1 MTNDWITNYRT
12 PAHYRYILHYCSH
25 ELSSILNSA
34 SYIKREAAK
43 CVACGLCLP
52 HCPTYGLLHDESE
65 SPRGRLS
72 LMLALAKGELPLSD
86 KLELHLARC
95 LDCRA
100 CEKVCPSYVS
110 YGLALDSARAL
121 IESAREPSASPAARS
136 VSILQWLVEKP
147 GRVRTLGKIL
157 WLYHL
162 SGLQWLLRTSRLLKL
177 FGFAELEENLTSLP
191 TPKAAAEIYPTQSK
205 SKGKVTI
212 FTGCLTQI
220 TDQETLISAIRLLN
234 RLGYEVHVPP
244 DQGCCGAL
252 HLHSG
257 LPEKTAELMQQNIK
271 AFTGDTGPVLC
282 AASGCTATLSE
293 YAKYRES
300 DKSADRFSSRV
311 TDLNQFLAGLT
322 WSSDIAFRPLNKRIA
337 VHNPCSLTNVLRQE
351 DKPYALLAR
360 IPGAEIIPL
369 PDNSLCCGAAGT
381 YHLTQMRIARQL
393 RAPKIDHLRRL
404 APDILVT
411 SNSGCAMYLA
421 AGIREAGLAIEVL
434 HPVVLLERQIQNGA
448 ST

>member
-1 MTNDWITNYRT
+1 
-12 PAHYRYILHYCSH
+12 
-25 ELSSILNSA
+25 
-34 SYIKREAAK
+34 
-43 CVACGLCLP
+43 
-52 HCPTYGLLHDESE
+52 
-65 SPRGRLS
+65 
-72 LMLALAKGELPLSD
+72 PLSD

-121 IESAREPSASPAARS
+121 IESARESSASPAARS
-136 VSILQWLVEKP
+136 VSVLQWLVEKP
-147 GRVRTLGKIL
+147 HRVRTLGKFL
-157 WLYHL
+157 WLYHR
-162 SGLQWLLRTSRLLKL
+162 SGLQWLLRTSHLLKL
-177 FGFAELEENLTSLP
+177 FRFAELEANLLTSP
-191 TPKAAAEIYPTQSK
+191 PAPKAAAEIYPTERK

-212 FTGCLTQI
+212 FTGCLTQV
-220 TDQETLISAIRLLN
+220 TDQQTLISAIRLLN

-257 LPEKTAELMQQNIK
+257 LPEKTAEFMGRNIK
-271 AFTGDTGPVLC
+271 AFADDTGPILC
-282 AASGCTATLSE
+282 AASGCTATLGE
-293 YAKYRES
+293 YAKYREN
-300 DKSADRFSSRV
+300 DKSADRFSARV
-311 TDLNQFLAGLT
+311 TDLNQFLAGLA
-322 WSSDIAFRPLNKRIA
+322 WSSDIAFRPLKKRIA
-337 VHNPCSLTNVLRQE
+337 VHDPCSLTNVLRQE

-381 YHLTQMRIARQL
+381 YHLTQTRIARQL

-421 AGIREAGLAIEVL
+421 AGIREAGLAIEVM
-434 HPVVLLERQIQNGA
+434 HPVVLLERQTQSGA
-448 ST
+448 GT

>member
-1 MTNDWITNYRT
+1 M
-12 PAHYRYILHYCSH
+12 
-25 ELSSILNSA
+25 
-34 SYIKREAAK
+34 
-43 CVACGLCLP
+43 ACGLCLP

-72 LMLALAKGELPLSD
+72 LMLALAKNELPLSD

-121 IESAREPSASPAARS
+121 IEAEREPSASPAARS
-136 VSILQWLVEKP
+136 VSILQWLVEEP
-147 GRVRTLGKIL
+147 GRVRTLGKFL
-157 WLYHL
+157 WLYHR
-162 SGLQWLLRTSRLLKL
+162 SGLQWLLRTSHLLKL
-177 FGFAELEENLTSLP
+177 FRFAELEANLLTSP
-191 TPKAAAEIYPTQSK
+191 PAPKAAAEIYPTERK

-212 FTGCLTQI
+212 FTGCLTQV
-220 TDQETLISAIRLLN
+220 TDQQTLISAIRLLN

-257 LPEKTAELMQQNIK
+257 LPEKTAEFMGRNIK
-271 AFTGDTGPVLC
+271 AFAGDTGPILC
-282 AASGCTATLSE
+282 AASGCTATLGE
-293 YAKYRES
+293 YAKYREN
-300 DKSADRFSSRV
+300 DKSADRFSARV
-311 TDLNQFLAGLT
+311 TDLNQFLAGLA
-322 WSSDIAFRPLNKRIA
+322 WSSDIAFRPLKKRIA
-337 VHNPCSLTNVLRQE
+337 VHDPCSLTNVLRQE
-351 DKPYALLAR
+351 DKPYALLTR

-369 PDNSLCCGAAGT
+369 PENSLCCGAAGT
-381 YHLTQMRIARQL
+381 YHLTQTRIARQL

-421 AGIREAGLAIEVL
+421 AGIREAGLAIEVI

-448 ST
+448 TT

>member
-1 MTNDWITNYRT
+1 M
-12 PAHYRYILHYCSH
+12 
-25 ELSSILNSA
+25 NSA
-34 SYIKREAAK
+34 SHIKREAAK

-72 LMLALAKGELPLSD
+72 LMLALAKNELPLSD

-121 IESAREPSASPAARS
+121 IEAAREPSASPAARS
-136 VSILQWLVEKP
+136 VSVLCWLVEKP
-147 GRVRTLGKIL
+147 RRVRTLGKFL
-157 WLYHL
+157 WLYHR
-162 SGLQWLLRTSRLLKL
+162 SGLQWLLRSSRLLKL
-177 FGFAELEENLTSLP
+177 FGFAELEANLLTSP
-191 TPKAAAEIYPTQSK
+191 PAPKAAARIYPTGRK

-212 FTGCLTQI
+212 FTGCLTQV
-220 TDQETLISAIRLLN
+220 TDQQTLISAIRLLN

-257 LPEKTAELMQQNIK
+257 LPEKTVELMGQNIK
-271 AFTGDTGPVLC
+271 AFAGDTGPILC
-282 AASGCTATLSE
+282 AASGCTATLDE
-293 YAKYRES
+293 YAKYREN
-300 DKSADRFSSRV
+300 DKSADRFSARV
-311 TDLNQFLAGLT
+311 SDLNQFLAGLT
-322 WSSDIAFRPLNKRIA
+322 WPSDITFRPLNKRIA

-351 DKPYALLAR
+351 DRPYTLLAH
-360 IPGAEIIPL
+360 IPGAKIIPL

-381 YHLTQMRIARQL
+381 YHLTQTRIARQL
-393 RAPKIDHLRRL
+393 RAPKIDHLRQL

-421 AGIREAGLAIEVL
+421 AGIREAGLAIEVM

-448 ST
+448 SA

>member
-1 MTNDWITNYRT
+1 
-12 PAHYRYILHYCSH
+12 
-25 ELSSILNSA
+25 
-34 SYIKREAAK
+34 
-43 CVACGLCLP
+43 
-52 HCPTYGLLHDESE
+52 
-65 SPRGRLS
+65 
-72 LMLALAKGELPLSD
+72 MLALAKAELPLSD

-121 IESAREPSASPAARS
+121 IEAAREPAASPAARS
-136 VSILQWLVEKP
+136 VSLLQWLVEKP
-147 GRVRTLGKIL
+147 GRVRALGKIL
-157 WLYHL
+157 RLYHL

-177 FGFAELEENLTSLP
+177 FGFSELEANLTSPP
-191 TPKAAAEIYPTQSK
+191 TPKAAAEIYPTEGK

-220 TDQETLISAIRLLN
+220 TDHQTLISAIRLLN

-244 DQGCCGAL
+244 DQGCCGAM
-252 HLHSG
+252 HLHGG
-257 LPEKTAELMQQNIK
+257 LPEKTAELMVQNIK
-271 AFTGDTGPVLC
+271 ALTGDTGPILC

-300 DKSADRFSSRV
+300 DESADRFSSRV
-311 TDLNQFLAGLT
+311 TDLNQFLAGLA
-322 WSSDIAFRPLNKRIA
+322 WPSDIAFRPLNKRIA
-337 VHNPCSLTNVLRQE
+337 VHDPCSLTNVLRQE

-381 YHLTQMRIARQL
+381 YHLTQTRIARQL
-393 RAPKIDHLRRL
+393 RAPKIDRLRRL

-421 AGIREAGLAIEVL
+421 AGIREAALAIEVM

-448 ST
+448 DT